1 MAGQRHKTREER
13 EEEEEK
19 EEEEEGT
26 GEDHVVLHMCDMNST
41 FLLLDTKTKL
51 TRFSYTI
58 IFKH

>member
-1 MAGQRHKTREER
+1 MTGQRHKTREEG
-13 EEEEEK
+13 
-19 EEEEEGT
+19 EEEEGT